1 MFQPVTMSNQQY
13 LVLAEYN
20 LVEDGELSIRE
31 GEIVQLEKV
40 CIWQALFSIG
50 DKLS

>member
-1 MFQPVTMSNQQY
+1 MSSQY

-20 LVEDGELSIRE
+20 LVEEGELSIQE

-40 CIWQALFSIG
+40 CVLGIQNFLEG
-50 DKLS
+50 